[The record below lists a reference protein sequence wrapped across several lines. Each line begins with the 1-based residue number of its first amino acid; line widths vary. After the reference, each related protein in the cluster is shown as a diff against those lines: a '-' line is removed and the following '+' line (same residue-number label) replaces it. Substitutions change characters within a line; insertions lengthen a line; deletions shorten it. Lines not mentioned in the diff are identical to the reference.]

1 MVISFLFSIIIFL
14 IIVLILGQVFLWEAT
29 IWTNLSI
36 ALASIWAIFL
46 LNAREI
52 IRSVEILFIEIAVK
66 ILDLIAYFQ
75 GYKVGKAEGHHLE
88 EVYKL
93 RYKVYLES
101 GYIEQN
107 KEEMFLEEYDH
118 FSTSIIAIKNNK
130 VIGSLRVLF
139 YNKISQLSTLD
150 YYNVNLPKNDLYQ
163 YVDLGRWVNDPDY
176 RSKKS
181 KNPIVTIL
189 IGLKTYLY
197 LLKSKKKFIII
208 TLKHKL
214 RLHIENIFRVKF
226 NHPKLLPLTE
236 QNKFFRSK
244 FKGYFESNR
253 DIEVCTLE
261 LKLIYILNFIFRR

>member
-1 MVISFLFSIIIFL
+1 MFTNVLLGIGISFVII
-14 IIVLILGQVFLWEAT
+14 LILGQIFVWEAI

-36 ALASIWAIFL
+36 VLASIWAVCL
-46 LNAREI
+46 LNAKEM
-52 IRSVEILFIEIAVK
+52 IRFIEIFLIELAVK

-75 GYKVGKAEGHHLE
+75 GYRVCKAEGYHLE

-93 RYKVYLES
+93 RYRVYLES
-101 GYIEQN
+101 GYIERN

-130 VIGSLRVLF
+130 IIGSLRVLF

-214 RLHIENIFRVKF
+214 RLHIENIFKVKF
-226 NHPKLLPLTE
+226 THPELLTLTE
-236 QNKFFRSK
+236 RNKYFRSK
-244 FKGYFESNR
+244 FKGYFESNK

-261 LKLIYILNFIFRR
+261 LKLRYIVNFIFRR

>member
-1 MVISFLFSIIIFL
+1 MGADIVLSTIIFSIIIL
-14 IIVLILGQVFLWEAT
+14 TLGQSFIWEAT
-29 IWTNLSI
+29 IWTNI
-36 ALASIWAIFL
+36 AIILGLTWTVFL
-46 LNAREI
+46 INYREI
-52 IRSVEILFIEIAVK
+52 IRSIEILFIEIAVRF
-66 ILDLIAYFQ
+66 LDCIAHLQ

-101 GYIEQN
+101 GYIDQN

-130 VIGSLRVLF
+130 IIGSLRVLF
-139 YNKISQLSTLD
+139 HNKISQLSTLD
-150 YYNVNLPKNDLYQ
+150 YYNVNLLQNDLYQ
-163 YVDLGRWVNDPDY
+163 YVDLGRWVNDPDH

-226 NHPKLLPLTE
+226 THPELLPLTE
-236 QNKFFRSK
+236 SNKVFRSK

-253 DIEVCTLE
+253 DIEVCILE
-261 LKLIYILNFIFRR
+261 LKLRYILNFILRR